1 MLSMFKDSMKRYKI
15 SNLVGRR
22 MKRVRKVKGL
32 TQEEIADRL
41 GIHWTTYGRIERG
54 ESNISL
60 RGLYKIAKVLKVK
73 LRDFL

>member
-1 MLSMFKDSMKRYKI
+1 MKRYKI